1 MEEAAVTEIN
11 AGGRTSTGG
20 DGELDWAHGS
30 LRIRMGTRMISQMRR
45 GSEREGLRSFT
56 DGGRAR
62 AAAMARRP
70 AVQLGGTSG

>member
-1 MEEAAVTEIN
+1 MEEAAAAEIN
-11 AGGRTSTGG
+11 AGDRTSTGG
-20 DGELDWAHGS
+20 DGESIGAHGS
-30 LRIRMGTRMISQMRR
+30 LRIRMGTRMSSQMRR
-45 GSEREGLRSFT
+45 GSKREGLRSFT